1 MSDSLTAEML
11 IQKQLD
17 LYNAKDLE
25 AFLALF
31 SDDIQMFEHPSTL
44 LVSGIDGV
52 RERYSTRFK
61 EPNLYAALLKRVVM
75 GNTVIDHEKITRT
88 FPEGPGTLEMIMIY
102 EVENQKIK
110 RSWSIVGEK
119 TLD

>member
-1 MSDSLTAEML
+1 MSESMTPEML

-17 LYNAKDLE
+17 LYNACDLD

-44 LVSGIDGV
+44 LVSGLDAV

-61 EPNLYAALLKRVVM
+61 EPNLHAHLVKRMVM

-88 FPEGPGTLEMIMIY
+88 FPEGAGTLEMIMIY
-102 EVENQKIK
+102 EVENQRIK
-110 RSWSIVGEK
+110 RSWSIIGEK
-119 TLD
+119 TLV